1 MMVAIKLIFVCM
13 PKRATKDGKISKY
26 KFLKLQSYNNLK
38 YCSLKIQIIR
48 HLYFL
53 LKSCKK
59 LSLILSK
66 SLISAASINCSKK
79 NAFSIREVFFQIEKR
94 QDCA

>member
-13 PKRATKDGKISKY
+13 PKRATKDGKISNY

-53 LKSCKK
+53 LKSCIDSFQVINLSCLNKLFEKK
-59 LSLILSK
+59 CIQYSR
-66 SLISAASINCSKK
+66 SIFPN
-79 NAFSIREVFFQIEKR
+79 
-94 QDCA
+94 